1 MRDAL
6 VADRERL
13 LHSIEELDLEFE
25 LKKISSK
32 EHSRNRDLLLSEAAK
47 VLKELD
53 NLPKSSTKKRKSA
66 APVQAGDDL
75 ENMIT
80 DRRKQLKS
88 DISTKCPHCGEA
100 VDKGAQFC
108 SQCGGA
114 L

>member
-6 VADRERL
+6 EADRERL

-25 LKKISSK
+25 LEKISSK
-32 EHSRNRDLLLSEAAK
+32 EHSRNRDLLLAEAAK

-53 NLPKSSTKKRKSA
+53 NLPKSSAKRRKSA
-66 APVQAGDDL
+66 APVQASDDL
-75 ENMIT
+75 EKMID

-88 DISTKCPHCGEA
+88 DISTECPHCGEI
-100 VDKGAQFC
+100 VDKDAQFC
-108 SQCGGA
+108 SQCGGV